1 MGVSEAN
8 EKSSREVCK
17 VREVLKTMRSLRLKI
32 LWRAYVHD
40 PERFSATMEG
50 DGGAEGKAAGDC
62 CEPVVQAGFLRS
74 GNFGRFPP
82 QAVDVSGFGR

>member
-1 MGVSEAN
+1 
-8 EKSSREVCK
+8 
-17 VREVLKTMRSLRLKI
+17 
-32 LWRAYVHD
+32 
-40 PERFSATMEG
+40 MEG